1 MTFSSNQGYTG
12 QNPGQGWAPFG
23 GNSSS
28 QPGASQLG
36 PEGLNIGDI
45 VGKALQVAL
54 PAVIALLQNQP
65 QPQGNQGVQPA
76 GASPQLNPQSFSF
89 GLQTPFGGGGINIA
103 SSAPQLSPQGI
114 DFSSLLQQAVGQVT
128 QTVIGQLP
136 NLINGALGALA
147 AQPQL
152 QQMSAGPGGQLS
164 PQSFFGS
171 IGHFLGHAAQTVG
184 HAVVGQVAQQLPHI
198 IQGAVLSFLS
208 ANPQLSQQAQGAS
221 QLGLNPQSAGL
232 PGSQASYH

>member
-1 MTFSSNQGYTG
+1 MTFTSNQSYSG

-23 GNSSS
+23 NSSS
-28 QPGASQLG
+28 AQPASSQLG

-45 VGKALQVAL
+45 VGKALQVAI
-54 PAVIALLQNQP
+54 PVVIGLLQNQP
-65 QPQGNQGVQPA
+65 QPQAGAQGQPA
-76 GASPQLNPQSFSF
+76 GASPQINPQSFNL
-89 GLQTPFGGGGINIA
+89 GLQTPFGGGGMAIA
-103 SSAPQLSPQGI
+103 SNQPQIGPQGF
-114 DFSSLLQQAVGQVT
+114 DLSAFLQQAVGQVSS
-128 QTVIGQLP
+128 TVIAQLP

-171 IGHFLGHAAQTVG
+171 IGHFLGNAAQTVG

-198 IQGAVLSFLS
+198 VQGAVLSFLS
-208 ANPQLSQQAQGAS
+208 ANPQLGQPGQGAAQPGFS
-221 QLGLNPQSAGL
+221 PQGSGLAGA
-232 PGSQASYH
+232 ASYH